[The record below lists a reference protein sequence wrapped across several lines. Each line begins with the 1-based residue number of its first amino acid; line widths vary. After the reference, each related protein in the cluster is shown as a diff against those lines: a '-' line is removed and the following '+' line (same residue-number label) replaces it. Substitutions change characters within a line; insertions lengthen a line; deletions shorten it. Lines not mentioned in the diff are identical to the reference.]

1 MRKEQDEMI
10 ADDQRRSNALAMM
23 LIKKGFKY
31 IRYLFLGALSV
42 VFLAFF
48 LLSVLQGGFAEAAFY
63 IKKAESKLSLATAII
78 DVDKVNLSSL
88 LDIPYEPPA
97 HPKATIS
104 SRLET
109 ALSETAPAAMKS
121 VGNFISNWRS
131 GSSSSQPSPPSASAN
146 SSSSSAVPPIVNKP
160 DDGSKQSAEAHQSS
174 SSEAPGSTSPQ
185 DGITNTET
193 AKKLFTGFSKSI
205 GMFGASSLDSLK
217 KGISAVSANVASNPT
232 TPAQQPL
239 TTEGKR
245 SSSADHPLH
254 DGFGPNDI
262 GDTTGISI
270 SKSDQERA
278 QALALHRMS
287 GLKKGDQVTITR
299 AELPGAILFPC
310 TKNKEVWIVPNQKLK
325 EEESTNPTEEDTK
338 SSSLMEEGK
347 DETEQQDQ
355 DDEDK
360 KEDKEPQKVK
370 QDILVSRYLAVSR
383 ERFMV
388 LDANGGGIGSIA
400 TVKSNHHLTEVL
412 LLSISVILEF
422 SFFLILFPFSW
433 RK

>member
-1 MRKEQDEMI
+1 
-10 ADDQRRSNALAMM
+10 LV
-23 LIKKGFKY
+23 
-31 IRYLFLGALSV
+31 LS
-42 VFLAFF
+42 FF
-48 LLSVLQGGFAEAAFY
+48 LFLSVLQGGFAEAAFY
-63 IKKAESKLSLATAII
+63 IQKPESKLSLGTAII
-78 DVDKVNLSSL
+78 DVDKVNLCSL

-97 HPKATIS
+97 QPKATIS

-131 GSSSSQPSPPSASAN
+131 GSSSTQPTTAPPASASPPSAPAN
-146 SSSSSAVPPIVNKP
+146 TSSSSVPPPLPPVVNKP
-160 DDGSKQSAEAHQSS
+160 DDGSKQSAEAHQQSS
-174 SSEAPGSTSPQ
+174 SNESTGSASPQ
-185 DGITNTET
+185 ETNTET

-205 GMFGASSLDSLK
+205 GMFGASSLDTLK
-217 KGISAVSANVASNPT
+217 KGISAVSSNVASNPSA
-232 TPAQQPL
+232 AQQPSSN
-239 TTEGKR
+239 EGKR
-245 SSSADHPLH
+245 STSADHSLH
-254 DGFGPNDI
+254 DGFGPSDI

-310 TKNKEVWIVPNQKLK
+310 TKNKETWIVPNQKLK
-325 EEESTNPTEEDTK
+325 EEGATNPTEEENK
-338 SSSLMEEGK
+338 SSSLMEEGN
-347 DETEQQDQ
+347 DEGEEQDKE
-355 DDEDK
+355 DDDK
-360 KEDKEPQKVK
+360 KEEKEPQKVK

-412 LLSISVILEF
+412 LSD
-422 SFFLILFPFSW
+422 FLIQSSHSIVFPVNKNDIS
-433 RK
+433 